1 MVVVVIACDNS
12 VSLLDTSMLH
22 TDDQELDGLEQNNAP
37 LTSNSGWG
45 LRAEEDVYYV
55 DLGRLSRVEAMTVR
69 GRGDANEWVRQVRVS
84 YIVDTDFGDDFWLRV
99 DTNERTEIG

>member
-1 MVVVVIACDNS
+1 
-12 VSLLDTSMLH
+12 MLH

-37 LTSNSGWG
+37 LTSISGWG

-84 YIVDTDFGDDFWLRV
+84 YIVDTDFGEDFWLRV